1 MFKPGNTLGKGR
13 KQGSRNIN
21 TELVRTAFSNL
32 VESNLEQLERDLKEL
47 EPKDRLKIVIELS
60 KFILPTL
67 KAVELQIEDEN
78 IFKPVSISFVN
89 KKVKQ

>member
-1 MFKPGNTLGKGR
+1 MFTKGNTLGKGR